1 MNDSWLVAGLTQFPI
16 DIVWATD
23 EMQGLAEI
31 TAESM
36 GWLPLDEGTYLH
48 LGNEDGGVI
57 VVVGVPD
64 GGRVGENVLLLG
76 GYE

>member
-36 GWLPLDEGTYLH
+36 GWLPLDEGAYLH
-48 LGNEDGGVI
+48 VGDEEGEGLVI
-57 VVVGVPD
+57 NVVGVPD
-64 GGRVGENVLLLG
+64 VTLTGACLLLNG
-76 GYE
+76 